1 MRDSLESKA
10 SPFDGL
16 HRQQISV
23 LLRLLEESEL
33 AEMEYIKRRY
43 GEVAP
48 EFDITLHF
56 LTTVGAVLNDDGN
69 LAIAPELRASLERVP
84 LGDLVPMLLDLTL
97 RSENRFRSE
106 LLAYLKRYR
115 VVEGRAV
122 HRPSVEHRS
131 AESGVRNFLMELGIV
146 AYDSRA
152 THYVLSAE
160 HSFLYAQARGA
171 FRVVPPM
178 VLERNQREKH
188 DLGLA
193 AEIAVLSCERRRLG
207 VELADRIDHV
217 SLRNAAAGYDI
228 QSLSVIARD
237 THVPRFIEVKAVP
250 AATFRFYWT
259 SNEIDVAKQFG
270 SWYYLYLLPVDR
282 SGVFDLESLRIIRDP
297 HSAVLG
303 SASDWITETGVTLCR
318 LAAAFE
324 PRSLA

>member
-16 HRQQISV
+16 HRQHISV
-23 LLRLLEESEL
+23 LLDLLQESEL
-33 AEMEYIKRRY
+33 AEKEYIKRRY
-43 GEVAP
+43 CEFAA
-48 EFDITLHF
+48 EFDITLRF
-56 LTTVGAVLNDDGN
+56 LTTVGAVLDDGGN
-69 LAIAPELRASLERVP
+69 LAIAPELRAHLERVP
-84 LGDLVPMLLDLTL
+84 SGDLAPMLIDLTL
-97 RSENRFRSE
+97 GSENGFRSE

-115 VVEGRAV
+115 VIDGRAV
-122 HRPSVEHRS
+122 HRPSMEHRS
-131 AESGVRNFLMELGIV
+131 AESGVRNFLMELDIV

-160 HSFLYAQARGA
+160 YSFLYAQARGPS
-171 FRVVPPM
+171 RVVPPM
-178 VLERNQREKH
+178 VLERIQREKH

-193 AEIAVLSCERRRLG
+193 AEIAVLSYERQRVG

-217 SLRNAAAGYDI
+217 SLRNTAAGYDI
-228 QSLSVIARD
+228 QSVSVIARD
-237 THVPRFIEVKAVP
+237 TNVPRFIEVKAVP
-250 AATFRFYWT
+250 AGTFRFYWT

-318 LAAAFE
+318 LGAGFE
-324 PRSLA
+324 ARNLV